1 MYNIYFDSGT
11 SNTRIYLL
19 RETEVIASKK
29 KNIGSKDSSIRGSNE
44 VLIQGLY
51 SLYQKILQ
59 DNQLSDTD
67 IQGIYAS
74 GMITSSYGFKE
85 VPHLS
90 TPVSAQKLFQK
101 MYTYFEEKY
110 FQREIY
116 LIRGI
121 KTISSEFRVQP
132 ENVHL
137 VNIVRGE
144 EIEIFGILKQ
154 LGNKQQEQLYIILP
168 GSHTHIAR
176 IKKGVIDDLMSTFS
190 GELFQALK
198 ESTIL
203 ANTIDFSAD
212 PEEKMVLKGLNY
224 LQNYGMNRAL
234 YAVRTM
240 QVFTE
245 EDSSSLTS
253 FLQGVIN
260 GGIVMALKKQL
271 AERWEKTG
279 QIIIP
284 DYHKLG
290 QVFKILLE
298 EVEVDLDI
306 KIISLPSET
315 SFAVRG
321 FKHLIKNLRR

>member
-1 MYNIYFDSGT
+1 
-11 SNTRIYLL
+11 
-19 RETEVIASKK
+19 
-29 KNIGSKDSSIRGSNE
+29 
-44 VLIQGLY
+44 
-51 SLYQKILQ
+51 
-59 DNQLSDTD
+59 
-67 IQGIYAS
+67 
-74 GMITSSYGFKE
+74 
-85 VPHLS
+85 
-90 TPVSAQKLFQK
+90 
-101 MYTYFEEKY
+101 
-110 FQREIY
+110 
-116 LIRGI
+116 
-121 KTISSEFRVQP
+121 
-132 ENVHL
+132 
-137 VNIVRGE
+137 
-144 EIEIFGILKQ
+144 
-154 LGNKQQEQLYIILP
+154 
-168 GSHTHIAR
+168 
-176 IKKGVIDDLMSTFS
+176 
-190 GELFQALK
+190 
-198 ESTIL
+198 
-203 ANTIDFSAD
+203 AD